1 MYSGSI
7 CQSRPLKIDL
17 VRSQWFDLLNAYNRR
32 NVLEYRSIIKI
43 EGDEEHIPP
52 SLQFPKPV
60 LYYEPIYT
68 LPILPTFGIE
78 ISF

>member
-1 MYSGSI
+1 
-7 CQSRPLKIDL
+7 
-17 VRSQWFDLLNAYNRR
+17 
-32 NVLEYRSIIKI
+32 SIIKI
-43 EGDEEHIPP
+43 EGDEEHLPP

-78 ISF
+78 VSF